1 MEFQRNWIGLHKPK
15 SIQIAQ
21 KSKSE
26 TYGKFICQPL
36 EKGYGQTIGNSLRR
50 ILLSSIQGPA
60 ITKVKIDGVQHEFS
74 TITGVKEDVT
84 EIILNLKKLNL
95 KMNTYDPQTISLSYE
110 GEGEVTAKDIETNQN
125 VEIVNDHQ
133 FIATLSESAKL
144 DIEMTI
150 EMGRGYMP
158 TESRDENNHS
168 IGEILVDSIFSPVLK
183 VNYNVTAARVGR
195 RTDYERLT
203 IEVWTNGTLF
213 PEDAVA
219 YGAKILKDQMS
230 VFVNFDE
237 EEIDSIPIVEEESD
251 EIIGSE
257 DVLFTKIEEL
267 DFSARSLNCL
277 EKASIKYLGDLIQLN
292 EEDLLNLE
300 NFGKRSLNEV
310 RDVISS
316 YNLRLG
322 EDINKDLYYEQRKL
336 KEHEPND
343 DSAGSFVNET

>member
-1 MEFQRNWIGLHKPK
+1 MEFQRNWIGLYKPK
-15 SIQIAQ
+15 SIQIDQ
-21 KSKSE
+21 KTKSE
-26 TYGKFICQPL
+26 TYGKFKCEPL
-36 EKGYGQTIGNSLRR
+36 EKGYGLTIGNSLRR

-74 TITGVKEDVT
+74 TITGIKEDVT

-95 KMNTYDPQTISLSYE
+95 KMDTYEPQTIRLSYS
-110 GEGEVTAKDIETNQN
+110 GEGEVTAKDIETNQH
-125 VEIVNDHQ
+125 VEIVNEHQ
-133 FIATLSESAKL
+133 FIATLSESASI
-144 DIEMTI
+144 DIEMTV

-168 IGEILVDSIFSPVLK
+168 IGEILLDAIFSPVTK
-183 VNYNVTAARVGR
+183 VNYNITAARVGR

-203 IEVWTNGTLF
+203 LEVWTNGTVS

-219 YGAKILKDQMS
+219 FAAKILKDQMS

-237 EEIDSIPIVEEESD
+237 EEVDAIPIIEEESD

-277 EKASIKYLGDLIQLN
+277 EKGNIKYLGDLIQLN

-310 RDVISS
+310 KDVSAS
-316 YNLRLG
+316 FNLRLG
-322 EDINKDLYYEQRKL
+322 EDINKDLYYEQRKIQ
-336 KEHEPND
+336 END
-343 DSAGSFVNET
+343 SEDSENDGGITQ